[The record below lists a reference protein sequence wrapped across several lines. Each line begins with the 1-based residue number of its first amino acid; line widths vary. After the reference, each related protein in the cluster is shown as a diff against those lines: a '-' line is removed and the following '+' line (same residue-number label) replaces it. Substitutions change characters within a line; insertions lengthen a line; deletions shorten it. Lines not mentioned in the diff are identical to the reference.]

1 MACSINKYL
10 GLPESRGQEYE
21 PKQDGG
27 KKALQVMERQL
38 RIAPYLVGQNYTV
51 VDIFLYAYTPIRM
64 WQMKV
69 GSTYQPFR
77 Q

>member
-1 MACSINKYL
+1 
-10 GLPESRGQEYE
+10 
-21 PKQDGG
+21 
-27 KKALQVMERQL
+27 MERQL